1 MSTSAPKIASPRPPR
16 RRSLA
21 SDAGLL
27 AAGSLFT
34 LVAQIL
40 ALGVIARIVA
50 KDQVAVYQQLNLLY
64 GIISPLLLAGVPF
77 GLLYFVSRAASDEER
92 RMWMS
97 RGYVLLAAMGLTSA
111 GAVIALRHPIALL
124 LNNPRL
130 APALV
135 LYAPYLFFQ
144 FIAAATPP
152 ALVGAGRARSA
163 ALLNGCLGAF
173 VFVALVTVAIVHPTG
188 QGFALALSA
197 SSAAL
202 AAVSV
207 VVVWRTIGIG
217 WTNPRGR
224 GALRELLGFGLPLAV
239 SGLAGMFA
247 FQIDRIVVSA
257 NFPPRDFAIYAL
269 GALEVPVGMLLSG
282 AVTNV
287 LVPELSTYWRNGD
300 RAGMAAL
307 WREAIRKTSLLLFP
321 LFVFLMVTASDV
333 IHVLYGAGYDKAIV
347 IFRIYLFLIPLRIA
361 TWGLIPQSI
370 GRSSVYLSAS
380 PIVIL
385 SNALIALT
393 LVHPLGMTGPAI
405 AAPVSTLIAALY
417 FLLRTRL
424 ITGIGF
430 RELVPL
436 RALGGTLVVAA
447 AAAVPLLTLQTVSAP
462 PVARLALGL
471 PLFSAIAVLLLR
483 VTRRLRDDD
492 WRRMVSVF
500 GGLVARV
507 AALTID

>member
-1 MSTSAPKIASPRPPR
+1 
-16 RRSLA
+16 L
-21 SDAGLL
+21 
-27 AAGSLFT
+27 
-34 LVAQIL
+34 
-40 ALGVIARIVA
+40 VA
-50 KDQVAVYQQLNLLY
+50 KDQVAVYQQLSLLY
-64 GIISPLLLAGVPF
+64 GVVSPLLLAGVPL
-77 GLLYFVSRAASDEER
+77 GLLYFISRAADDEER
-92 RMWMS
+92 RMWIS
-97 RGYVLLAAMGLTSA
+97 RGYLLLAAMGCTSA
-111 GAVIALRHPIALL
+111 GIVVVLRHPIALL
-124 LNNPRL
+124 LNSPRL

-135 LYAPYLFFQ
+135 LYAPYFFFQ

-152 ALVGAGRARSA
+152 ALVGVGRARSA

-173 VFVALVTVAIVHPTG
+173 VFVALVTAAIVHPTG

-207 VVVWRTIGIG
+207 AVVWRTVGIG
-217 WTNPRGR
+217 WTNPRER
-224 GALRELLGFGLPLAV
+224 GALRELLGFGLPLAL

-269 GALEVPVGMLLSG
+269 GALEVPVGILLSG

-287 LVPELSTYWRNGD
+287 LVPELSKYWRNGD

-321 LFVFLMVTASDV
+321 LFVFLMITAGDV
-333 IHVLYGAGYDKAIV
+333 IHVLYGAGYDKAVI

-361 TWGLIPQSI
+361 TWGLIPQST

-393 LVHPLGMTGPAI
+393 LVHPLGMIGPAI
-405 AAPVSTLIAALY
+405 AGPVSTLIAALY

-430 RELVPL
+430 RELLPL
-436 RALGGTLVVAA
+436 RTLASTLGVVTAA
-447 AAAVPLLTLQTVSAP
+447 AAPLLPLQAVDAP
-462 PVARLALGL
+462 PVVRLILGL
-471 PLFSAIAVLLLR
+471 AIFSATAVLMLR
-483 VTRRLRDDD
+483 LTMRIRDED
-492 WRRMVSVF
+492 WDRMLAAIA
-500 GGLVARV
+500 GLWCFR
-507 AALTID
+507 T